1 MSFLMGKTE
10 QVSGVNKET
19 EGLQK
24 MLTQLLSGK
33 LQGGLFP
40 GTQVDQASMQ
50 PYLDLFTQ
58 QNARNFAQAKEST
71 GNLTGSG
78 LGNVIGAEAGRANTE
93 QGAFLAN
100 LFEQRRQQDANR
112 FVQTL
117 LGTMGSP
124 AGQVQTYYQPGF
136 LDYAIQGATGLAS
149 GGAFNSLFKRNQHPM
164 PGGGGRGGVGGGFWD
179 AQSGGY
185 VP

>member
-10 QVSGVNKET
+10 KSSNVNSDT

-40 GTQVDQASMQ
+40 GTQTDQASIQ

-58 QNARNFAQAKEST
+58 QNARNFSQAKESA
-71 GNLTGSG
+71 GSLTGSG
-78 LGNVIGAEAGRANTE
+78 LATGIGQEAGRANVE

-112 FVQTL
+112 FASTLMGNLNSNAAGVQ
-117 LGTMGSP
+117 
-124 AGQVQTYYQPGF
+124 QYYQPGF
-136 LDYAIQGATGLAS
+136 LDYAVQGATGLAS
-149 GGAFNSLFKRNQHPM
+149 GGAFNSLFKRNQQ
-164 PGGGGRGGVGGGFWD
+164 PGAAAGNAMGGGFWD
-179 AQSGGY
+179 AQAGGW
-185 VP
+185 VK